1 MLAAHVFAAAMEP
14 QIFVCGPTS
23 FVETVADQ
31 LVALGHEESSIKT
44 ERFGPTGEEE

>member
-1 MLAAHVFAAAMEP
+1 MLAQCGFQATEEP

-31 LVALGHEESSIKT
+31 LVSLGHGESAIKT
-44 ERFGPTGEEE
+44 ERFGPTGDKR